1 MIYGIVAALLAEG
14 LTLSRTRVAARH
26 NRPEVKAKAY
36 LRQSAGFGLAVTFGF
51 IYASGQSIWQD
62 ATTMLALILVRFVF
76 EAFFEP
82 VMFVS
87 GFPSVQRSVERSAL
101 NELPLEV
108 AALDYALN
116 AVGEAVAR
124 NALIAFMV
132 CVAWEVRTW
141 AVT

>member
-124 NALIAFMV
+124 NALIVFMV
-132 CVAWEVRTW
+132 CAAWEVRTW

>member
-26 NRPEVKAKAY
+26 NKPDIRARAY

-51 IYASGQSIWQD
+51 IYASGRSVWRD
-62 ATTMLALILVRFVF
+62 LATMLALILVRFVF
-76 EAFFEP
+76 EALFEP
-82 VMFVS
+82 LMLVS
-87 GFPSVQRSVERSAL
+87 GFPSVERSVERSAL

-124 NALIAFMV
+124 NALIAAMV
-132 CVAWEVRTW
+132 CVAWEARTW
-141 AVT
+141 AAA